1 MNLNRLVRSASNDE
15 EYCAYIVEKIDTSSW
30 DLEEIY
36 DLWDKAKQSDLTVA
50 QFIQYYKEKSNEL

>member
-15 EYCAYIVEKIDTSSW
+15 EYCSYIVEKIDTSSW

>member
-15 EYCAYIVEKIDTSSW
+15 KYCAYIVEKIDTSSW

-36 DLWDKAKQSDLTVA
+36 DLWNKAKQSELTVA
-50 QFIQYYKEKSNEL
+50 QFIQHYKEKTNEL